1 MAASVYVETTVLS
14 YLTARPSGHLVT
26 AAHQKITAEWWRT
39 APARYRLVASAVV
52 TREAQAD
59 DPIMAAKRLA
69 LLADLELVDTPDE
82 ARELSRH
89 LLKAGLLPPDAGADA
104 LHVAVAA
111 VNHVEYLAT
120 WNLRHLAGAVVR
132 RRIENALRA
141 RGFEPPEICTP
152 EELMTDNQTDGG
164 LDDS

>member
-1 MAASVYVETTVLS
+1 VAPSVYVETTILS

-39 APARYRLVASAVV
+39 APTRYRLVASAVV
-52 TREAQAD
+52 TREAQAG
-59 DPIMAAKRLA
+59 DPDMAAKRLA
-69 LLADLELVDTPDE
+69 LLAGIDLLDTPDR
-82 ARELSRH
+82 ARDLARH
-89 LLKAGLLPPDAGADA
+89 LLEAGLLPPDAGADA

-111 VNHVEYLAT
+111 VNRVEYLAT
-120 WNLRHLAGAVVR
+120 WNLRHLAGAVIR

-152 EELMTDNQTDGG
+152 EELLTENQTDEN
-164 LDDS
+164 LE